1 MAVSTTLT
9 EQQITARIE
18 RLPMSGWY
26 ARLMSIVGTAHFF
39 DAFDSLT
46 IAIVLPILA
55 GLWKISFG
63 EIGVLISAGFVGQMI
78 GAIGFGWLAE
88 RHGRLRVLRWTLVIM
103 AVFSVA
109 CAYAWDYNSLLT
121 FRTLQGIGLGAE
133 VPIAATWL
141 NEFTPAKYRGRTIMF
156 LQSCFAGGIVITSL
170 VAIWVIPRFGWQAMF
185 LLGTLPILLAIG
197 MRWMAPESARCLAA
211 NKRLPEADKVVSD
224 IEARAAANG
233 PLPPL
238 PDDIPEIVAEKASFR
253 DLFQGVYFK
262 RTLTA
267 WAMCFATAF
276 VGYGLLTWLPSIFR
290 TVFKL
295 PNEQVLQYN
304 FIFAFVGFLGGVAGL
319 LLIDKLGR
327 KICFTAAF
335 AGGALG
341 MLALWLVG
349 DARTAAHVIVFGCF
363 SQFFL
368 SFLLTGVY
376 LYIPETYPTRMRA
389 LGVGVA
395 SSWLRIASIITPLA
409 VGSILT
415 GSNLGAAFLMFGV
428 VAVAGSI
435 VVATC
440 CVETRGRVL
449 EEISP

>member
-1 MAVSTTLT
+1 MAIGATLS

-26 ARLMSIVGTAHFF
+26 ARLMAIVGTAHFF

-46 IAIVLPILA
+46 IAIVLPILI
-55 GLWKISFG
+55 GLWKISFN
-63 EIGVLISAGFVGQMI
+63 EIAWLISAGFIGQMA

-88 RHGRLRVLRWTLVIM
+88 RHGRLRVLQWTLVII

-109 CAYAWDYNSLLT
+109 CAYAWDYNSLVA

-133 VPIAATWL
+133 VPVAATWL
-141 NEFTPAKYRGRTIMF
+141 NEFTRAEYRGRTIMF

-170 VAIWVIPRFGWQAMF
+170 VAIWVIPHFGWQGMF
-185 LLGTLPILLAIG
+185 ILGTLPILLALG
-197 MRWMAPESARCLAA
+197 LRRLAPESARWLASK
-211 NKRLPEADKVVSD
+211 KRLAEADKVVSD
-224 IEARAAANG
+224 IEERASRAG
-233 PLPPL
+233 PLPEL
-238 PDDIPEIVAEKASFR
+238 PADIPEIVAQKASLGE
-253 DLFQGVYFK
+253 LFQGIYLK

-267 WAMCFATAF
+267 WTMCFATAF

-290 TVFKL
+290 NIFKL
-295 PNEQVLQYN
+295 PNDQILQYN
-304 FIFAFVGFLGGVAGL
+304 LTFATMGFLGGVAGL

-327 KICFTAAF
+327 KICFTIAF
-335 AGGALG
+335 SGGGLG

-349 DARTAAHVIVFGCF
+349 DQRTAAEVLWLGCF

-389 LGVGVA
+389 LGIGVA
-395 SSWLRIASIITPLA
+395 SSWLRVASIITPIA
-409 VGSILT
+409 VGSILS
-415 GSNLGAAFLMFGV
+415 GSNLGVAFLMFGV
-428 VAVAGSI
+428 VALVGAV

-449 EEISP
+449 EEVSP